1 MRYRELMTEAE
12 RPGLGSRIAT
22 AFKRLVPGSTGK
34 MAAGRMKTSADVKT
48 MLKAFY
54 DWMGKAGLTFGA
66 PNLVLKGQKDAGSSL
81 TGQKIMK
88 NWGKTPNMAAAMKEV
103 GIGNDDSTVSK
114 QQLQNLVQT
123 VADMMHRAPTD
134 EPAADEKPQDQAAA
148 ATKPAADKTPAAT
161 TSAKNVTP
169 TDFAS
174 LMSYISTKMDPNQAQ
189 LMLKQIGGT
198 VAESYLAER
207 GEFKTAKLVAVYKTL
222 KPKQQAR
229 IKQVLASRVKKQPA
243 APAPTAQPAPADQ
256 TATQAQPEAPTP
268 SAPPAEPKQAPS
280 KVKVGQY
287 EYYDT
292 GDSFVDVEDPK
303 KIYPKTGDI
312 GKGIIDQ
319 IKKDPNLKAPMP
331 SSYVKAESLEMQL
344 RKRFRQL

>member
-1 MRYRELMTEAE
+1 MRAHELITEAD
-12 RPGLGSRIAT
+12 RPGLGSRVVN

-123 VADMMHRAPTD
+123 VAEMMHRAPTD
-134 EPAADEKPQDQAAA
+134 EPSAA
-148 ATKPAADKTPAAT
+148 
-161 TSAKNVTP
+161 AKNVTP

-207 GEFKTAKLVAVYKTL
+207 GEFKTAKLVALYKTL

-229 IKQVLASRVKKQPA
+229 IKKVLTSITNH
-243 APAPTAQPAPADQ
+243 PT
-256 TATQAQPEAPTP
+256 
-268 SAPPAEPKQAPS
+268 
-280 KVKVGQY
+280 
-287 EYYDT
+287 
-292 GDSFVDVEDPK
+292 
-303 KIYPKTGDI
+303 
-312 GKGIIDQ
+312 
-319 IKKDPNLKAPMP
+319 
-331 SSYVKAESLEMQL
+331 ESLEMQL
-344 RKRFRQL
+344 RDRFRQL